1 MSLPGF
7 TADVSLYT
15 SPQHYRTATTF
26 NQASRV
32 LSPAISPSLVLPAA
46 CDRQCLSSCQLDCS
60 FHCEDLPRSAKV
72 ACIRRCLNEC
82 RVDCGCR
89 PRF

>member
-26 NQASRV
+26 GQADRV
-32 LSPAISPSLVLPAA
+32 LSAAISPSLVLPAA
-46 CDRQCLSSCQLDCS
+46 CDQECRFNCLDACTPDCL
-60 FHCEDLPRSAKV
+60 ELVGSAKG
-72 ACIRRCLNEC
+72 ACLRAC
-82 RVDCGCR
+82 RNACRADCGC
-89 PRF
+89 

>member
-26 NQASRV
+26 GQAGRV
-32 LSPAISPSLVLPAA
+32 LSPAISPSLVLLAT
-46 CDRQCLSSCQLDCS
+46 CNRECLSNCPEACSLDCQ
-60 FHCEDLPRSAKV
+60 DLVGSAKG
-72 ACIRRCLNEC
+72 ACLRAC
-82 RVDCGCR
+82 RNACRADCGC
-89 PRF
+89 